1 MHSNVKH
8 GVQLRIT
15 NSVAMKMIRLVL
27 CLLISSTLF
36 FATARAQEAVTPS
49 ANAEALFTSSDPK
62 LHANKQVVYQ
72 IIRELIEAGHWD
84 RADRYLTERYI
95 QHNPNAQS
103 GRDAV
108 VRYFTEVLKVRPGT
122 IPAKIKTPIVAVMA
136 EGDLVTVIYPR
147 TVETP
152 QGSYSTT
159 WYDTWRLVNG
169 KADEHWDPALRGEVP
184 DLRAR

>member
-8 GVQLRIT
+8 GVQLRIP
-15 NSVAMKMIRLVL
+15 NYVAMKMIRLVL

-122 IPAKIKTPIVAVMA
+122 IP
-136 EGDLVTVIYPR
+136 R